1 MLHLGEKPDTAATSE
16 MGWPLLFL
24 LSLHNDHKLPT
35 MNRLTIFLLIT
46 LPILFACTQ
55 KEQEVR
61 VESVSINQSSVE
73 LEIGK
78 TLQLNA
84 TVSPSTATRKDITW
98 TSSKSS
104 VASVSSSGLVTAVSE
119 GTTTITAAADG
130 KKGECTVTVFKGFVA
145 VSEVK
150 LGKTEVTLYVCE
162 EETLTAS
169 VLPDNATDKTITW
182 TSSDK
187 SIASV
192 ESGKVKA
199 VKKGEATITA
209 KAGDKTAEAKIVVLA
224 PVSGITLNKNRLDM
238 IIGETETLTATITP
252 ADADPKEPITWTTSD
267 ETIATVDGGKVTAVK
282 EGEATVTAT
291 SDGKPATCIVKVDY
305 IHVSE
310 ISLDITEK
318 TLYAG
323 ETLKLTATVSPENST
338 YKTVEWTSS
347 DKSVATVDAEGK
359 VDAIGKGATTITAKA
374 DGKEATCK
382 LTVLAPVKGVSISKT
397 ALSLLVGES
406 ATLTAT
412 LIPADATPRE
422 EFTWS
427 SSAPDVVS
435 VDAGVVKALTVG
447 TATITAAVEG
457 FTAGC
462 VVSVSKPAYTAP
474 TLSEVKVTD
483 KFKAYSVNGYT
494 NVTWY
499 DGFGPEGKLFIYP
512 HILVSYV
519 ASEWYR
525 PDNMEYIIM
534 GEAPEQIP
542 CENIGVDDV
551 YCVSSHAD
559 EGYGRIKNLVPDALI
574 IACGGSW
581 DCLLDYIVKNPDIMI
596 MASCAYDW
604 LGWETQEEKQ
614 EAPYYRALRDVL
626 ESDNVIVSCAG
637 GKIIGSVK
645 VTLEENTTLN
655 PFPYIGAYSS
665 ASVTSYKNNKY
676 TVSAYVPYQENIFL
690 DNLATRP
697 FVGFGKGNMVVPFVA
712 GVSLDGYEDTSS
724 HASYPTAAF
733 SATLGNFLSILLK
746 THPGI
751 TLEGAS
757 TIMQEN
763 YFRAEKMKYKDD
775 DGVVKE
781 DGDWHFFK
789 TDEFIASE
797 ILQKNAVDAA
807 FSSSARNIDLPSS
820 GGLCYIGPGIQFE
833 VDGTAYEMTET
844 NRSTLTSA
852 LSAGKDIRWTFNRE
866 LAGKYATGT
875 ADITVRILDH
885 AGELIPDIKRTMS
898 VGI

>member
-1 MLHLGEKPDTAATSE
+1 
-16 MGWPLLFL
+16 
-24 LSLHNDHKLPT
+24 

-98 TSSKSS
+98 SSSQSS

-119 GTTTITAAADG
+119 GTTKITATADG

-150 LGKTEVTLYVCE
+150 LGKTEVTLYVGE

-199 VKKGEATITA
+199 VKKGDATITA

-318 TLYAG
+318 TLYVG
-323 ETLKLTATVSPENST
+323 ETLNLTATVSPENST

-359 VDAIGKGATTITAKA
+359 VDAIGKGTTTITAKA

-435 VDAGVVKALTVG
+435 VDAGVVKALTEG
-447 TATITAAVEG
+447 TATITATVEG

-483 KFKAYSVNGYT
+483 KFKAYGIKGYT
-494 NVTWY
+494 DVIWY
-499 DGFGPEGKLFIYP
+499 NNYSPKSQQFIYP

-519 ASEWYR
+519 ASEWYWR
-525 PDNMEYIIM
+525 EDMEYIIM
-534 GEAPEQIP
+534 GEVPEEIP
-542 CENIGVDDV
+542 CENVGEDDP
-551 YCVSSHAD
+551 SNIQPHAD
-559 EGYGRIKNLVPDALI
+559 AGYVRIKDLAPRAVI
-574 IACGGSW
+574 KACGGEWSYLKAYLST
-581 DCLLDYIVKNPDIMI
+581 CPEKLFMVSCATDYLSGSTPDILK
-596 MASCAYDW
+596 SK
-604 LGWETQEEKQ
+604 TQYQELKQ
-614 EAPYYRALRDVL
+614 ILNKT
-626 ESDNVIVSCAG
+626 NVIVCVAG
-637 GKIIGSVK
+637 GNKKTTVL
-645 VTLEENTTLN
+645 TLEENTEN
-655 PFPYIGAYSS
+655 PFSKPGIYTS
-665 ASVTSYKNNKY
+665 ASVTSSINNKY
-676 TVSAYVPYQENIFL
+676 TVSGYNANLSNIFWD
-690 DNLATRP
+690 DNDSRYP
-697 FVGFGKGNMVVPFVA
+697 IGFGDGNMLVSFIA
-712 GVSLDGYEDTSS
+712 GPNVDGYEETTTQSSFSTSFFR
-724 HASYPTAAF
+724 T
-733 SATLGNFLSILLK
+733 TLGNFLSILLK
-746 THPGI
+746 THPGV

-781 DGDWHFFK
+781 GGDWHFFK

-807 FSSSARNIDLPSS
+807 FSGSAQVIDLPSS

-833 VDGTAYEMTET
+833 VDGTAYEMTEK
-844 NRSTLTSA
+844 NRSTLVSA
-852 LSAGKDIRWTFNRE
+852 VSAGKDIKWTFNRTV
-866 LAGKYATGT
+866 ADKYATGS
-875 ADITVRILDH
+875 ASILVRVIDH
-885 AGELIPDIKRTMS
+885 AGELIPDIKRTVT

>member
-1 MLHLGEKPDTAATSE
+1 
-16 MGWPLLFL
+16 
-24 LSLHNDHKLPT
+24 

-46 LPILFACTQ
+46 LPLLFACTQ

-98 TSSKSS
+98 SSSKSS

-119 GTTTITAAADG
+119 GTTTITASADG

-150 LGKTEVTLYVCE
+150 LGKTEVTLYEGE

-224 PVSGITLNKNRLDM
+224 PVSGITLDKNRLDM

-291 SDGKPATCIVKVDY
+291 SDGKSATCIVKVDY

-338 YKTVEWTSS
+338 YRTVEWTSS
-347 DKSVATVDAEGK
+347 DKSVAIVDAEGK
-359 VDAIGKGATTITAKA
+359 VDAIGKGTTTITAKA
-374 DGKEATCK
+374 DGKTGTCQIE
-382 LTVLAPVKGVSISKT
+382 VLAPVKGIT
-397 ALSLLVGES
+397 LSTTTLGLEVGQEETLV
-406 ATLTAT
+406 ATLV
-412 LIPADATPRE
+412 PSDATPKGE
-422 EFTWS
+422 IVWTS
-427 SSAPDVVS
+427 SNTQVATVES
-435 VDAGVVKALTVG
+435 GKVKAIGEG
-447 TATITAAVEG
+447 TATISVSVDG
-457 FTAGC
+457 FQASCTI
-462 VVSVSKPAYTAP
+462 SVSKPTYPAP
-474 TLSEVKVTD
+474 SFTEVDVPRKLKWWSIYWDDELWYYHLSDVAKQ
-483 KFKAYSVNGYT
+483 Y
-494 NVTWY
+494 
-499 DGFGPEGKLFIYP
+499 IYP
-512 HILVSYV
+512 HFLTSYI
-519 ASEWYR
+519 ASEWYKAE
-525 PDNMEYIIM
+525 NLEYIVM
-534 GEAPEQIP
+534 GEVPEETP
-542 CENIGVDDV
+542 CENIGIDHPD
-551 YCVSSHAD
+551 YYMYHAD
-559 EGYGRIKNLVPDALI
+559 EGYNHIKMITPGASI
-574 IACGGSW
+574 KACGGSW
-581 DCLLDYIVKNPDIMI
+581 DTLLPYIEANPDKLIMV
-596 MASCAYDW
+596 SCAADY
-604 LGWETQEEKQ
+604 LGADSPEDLQKEPKYVAFKTILAKE
-614 EAPYYRALRDVL
+614 
-626 ESDNVIVSCAG
+626 NVIVST
-637 GKIIGSVK
+637 SVGNI
-645 VTLEENTTLN
+645 VGNVRITLEESH
-655 PFPYIGAYSS
+655 PYESGGSYKS
-665 ASVTSYKNNKY
+665 ASVTSPKNNKY
-676 TVSAYVPYQENIFL
+676 TVCGYDFQYYLGSIFWDTIISRL
-690 DNLATRP
+690 P
-697 FVGFGKGNMVVPFVA
+697 IGFGKGNMVVPFW
-712 GVSLDGYEDTSS
+712 SLESS
-724 HASYPTAAF
+724 SASSFPAATF
-733 SATLGNFLSILLK
+733 SSTLSNFLSILMK
-746 THPGI
+746 THPGV

-757 TIMQEN
+757 TIMQER

-781 DGDWHFFK
+781 GEDWHFIK

-852 LSAGKDIRWTFNRE
+852 LSAGKDIKWTFNRE
-866 LAGKYATGT
+866 LAEKYATGT

>member
-1 MLHLGEKPDTAATSE
+1 
-16 MGWPLLFL
+16 
-24 LSLHNDHKLPT
+24 

-46 LPILFACTQ
+46 LPLLFSCTQ

-61 VESVSINQSSVE
+61 VESVFINQSSVE

-78 TLQLNA
+78 TLQLTA

-119 GTTTITAAADG
+119 GTTKITATADG

-150 LGKTEVTLYVCE
+150 LGKTEVTLYVGE

-282 EGEATVTAT
+282 EGEATVTAS
-291 SDGKPATCIVKVDY
+291 SDGKSATCIVKVDY

-318 TLYAG
+318 ALYAG

-338 YKTVEWTSS
+338 YRTVEWTSS

-359 VDAIGKGATTITAKA
+359 VNAIGKGTTTITAKA

-382 LTVLAPVKGVSISKT
+382 LTVLAPVKGVTLSKT
-397 ALSLLVGES
+397 SLSLNVGES

-422 EFTWS
+422 ELAWS
-427 SSAPDVVS
+427 SSAPEVVS
-435 VDAGVVKALTVG
+435 VDAGMVKALTEG

-474 TLSEVKVTD
+474 TLREVKVTD
-483 KFKAYSVNGYT
+483 KYKAYGVNGYT
-494 NVTWY
+494 DVAWY
-499 DGFGPEGKLFIYP
+499 DNYSPKSQQLIYP
-512 HILVSYV
+512 HVLVSYV

-525 PDNMEYIIM
+525 AENIEYIIM
-534 GEAPEQIP
+534 GEVPEEIP
-542 CENIGVDDV
+542 CENVGKDDPS
-551 YCVSSHAD
+551 CVSTHAD
-559 EGYGRIKNLVPDALI
+559 EGYGRIKNLVPNAVAK
-574 IACGGSW
+574 ACGGSW
-581 DCLLDYIVKNPDIMI
+581 EDLLDYITKNPDLLIL
-596 MASCAYDW
+596 ASCAYDL
-604 LGWETQEEKQ
+604 LGGSSPESLKKKSHYQ
-614 EAPYYRALRDVL
+614 PFRSVL
-626 ESDNVIVSCAG
+626 DFDNVVVSVAVG
-637 GKIIGSVK
+637 NVRKYADGTWYIAS
-645 VTLEENTTLN
+645 TLEENTVN
-655 PFPYIGAYSS
+655 PFSLPGTYHS
-665 ASVTSYKNNKY
+665 ASVTSDKNNKF
-676 TVSAYVPYQENIFL
+676 TVTGYNAALRNVFL
-690 DNLATRP
+690 DDTSSCLP
-697 FVGFGKGNMVVPFVA
+697 VGFGKGNIVVPFVA
-712 GVSLDGYEDTSS
+712 GPSLDGFEDHDTYSS
-724 HASYPTAAF
+724 FSTATF
-733 SATLGNFLSILLK
+733 SASLGNFLSILLK

-781 DGDWHFFK
+781 GGDWHFFK

-852 LSAGKDIRWTFNRE
+852 VSAGKNIRWTFNRE
-866 LAGKYATGT
+866 LAEKYATGT

-885 AGELIPDIKRTMS
+885 AGELIPDIARI
-898 VGI
+898 VGVGL

>member
-1 MLHLGEKPDTAATSE
+1 M
-16 MGWPLLFL
+16 
-24 LSLHNDHKLPT
+24 
-35 MNRLTIFLLIT
+35 
-46 LPILFACTQ
+46 
-55 KEQEVR
+55 
-61 VESVSINQSSVE
+61 
-73 LEIGK
+73 
-78 TLQLNA
+78 
-84 TVSPSTATRKDITW
+84 
-98 TSSKSS
+98 
-104 VASVSSSGLVTAVSE
+104 
-119 GTTTITAAADG
+119 
-130 KKGECTVTVFKGFVA
+130 
-145 VSEVK
+145 
-150 LGKTEVTLYVCE
+150 
-162 EETLTAS
+162 
-169 VLPDNATDKTITW
+169 
-182 TSSDK
+182 
-187 SIASV
+187 
-192 ESGKVKA
+192 
-199 VKKGEATITA
+199 
-209 KAGDKTAEAKIVVLA
+209 
-224 PVSGITLNKNRLDM
+224 
-238 IIGETETLTATITP
+238 
-252 ADADPKEPITWTTSD
+252 
-267 ETIATVDGGKVTAVK
+267 
-282 EGEATVTAT
+282 
-291 SDGKPATCIVKVDY
+291 
-305 IHVSE
+305 
-310 ISLDITEK
+310 
-318 TLYAG
+318 
-323 ETLKLTATVSPENST
+323 
-338 YKTVEWTSS
+338 
-347 DKSVATVDAEGK
+347 
-359 VDAIGKGATTITAKA
+359 
-374 DGKEATCK
+374 
-382 LTVLAPVKGVSISKT
+382 
-397 ALSLLVGES
+397 
-406 ATLTAT
+406 
-412 LIPADATPRE
+412 
-422 EFTWS
+422 
-427 SSAPDVVS
+427 
-435 VDAGVVKALTVG
+435 
-447 TATITAAVEG
+447 
-457 FTAGC
+457 
-462 VVSVSKPAYTAP
+462 
-474 TLSEVKVTD
+474 TD

-614 EAPYYRALRDVL
+614 EDPYYRAFRDVL

-712 GVSLDGYEDTSS
+712 GVSLDGYEDTSI

-781 DGDWHFFK
+781 GGDWHFFK

-807 FSSSARNIDLPSS
+807 FSSSAQEIDLPSS

-844 NRSTLTSA
+844 NRGTLTSA
-852 LSAGKDIRWTFNRE
+852 LAAGKEIIWTFDRE
-866 LAGKYATGT
+866 LAEKYATGT
-875 ADITVRILDH
+875 ADITVRIFDH
-885 AGELIPDIKRTMS
+885 AGELIPDITRVVG

>member
-1 MLHLGEKPDTAATSE
+1 MYRLTKL
-16 MGWPLLFL
+16 LLFF
-24 LSLHNDHKLPT
+24 
-35 MNRLTIFLLIT
+35 I

-98 TSSKSS
+98 SSSKSS

-119 GTTTITAAADG
+119 GTTKITATADG

-150 LGKTEVTLYVCE
+150 LGKTEVTLYVGE

-199 VKKGEATITA
+199 VKKGEATIMA

-224 PVSGITLNKNRLDM
+224 PVSGITLNKNRLDL

-291 SDGKPATCIVKVDY
+291 SDGKSATCIVKVDY

-310 ISLDITEK
+310 ISLDVTEK

-323 ETLKLTATVSPENST
+323 ETLNLTATVSPENST

-359 VDAIGKGATTITAKA
+359 VDAIGKGTTTITAKA

-427 SSAPDVVS
+427 SSAPEVAT
-435 VDAGVVKALTVG
+435 VDAGMVKALTEG
-447 TATITAAVEG
+447 TATITASVEG
-457 FTAGC
+457 FAAGC
-462 VVSVSKPAYTAP
+462 VVSVSKPTYTAP
-474 TLSEVKVTD
+474 TLSDVKVTD
-483 KFKAYSVNGYT
+483 KFKAYGINGYT
-494 NVTWY
+494 DVIWY
-499 DGFGPEGKLFIYP
+499 NNYSPKSQQFIYP

-519 ASEWYR
+519 ASEWYWR
-525 PDNMEYIIM
+525 EDMEYIIM
-534 GEAPEQIP
+534 GEVPEEIP
-542 CENIGVDDV
+542 CENVGEDDP
-551 YCVSSHAD
+551 SNIQPHAD
-559 EGYGRIKNLVPDALI
+559 AGYVRIKDLAPRAVI
-574 IACGGSW
+574 KACGGEWSYLKAYLST
-581 DCLLDYIVKNPDIMI
+581 CPEKLFMVSCATDYLSGSTPDILK
-596 MASCAYDW
+596 SK
-604 LGWETQEEKQ
+604 TQYQELKQ
-614 EAPYYRALRDVL
+614 ILNKT
-626 ESDNVIVSCAG
+626 NVIVCVAG
-637 GKIIGSVK
+637 GNKKTTVL
-645 VTLEENTTLN
+645 TLEENTEN
-655 PFPYIGAYSS
+655 PFSKPGIYTS
-665 ASVTSYKNNKY
+665 ASVTSSINNKY
-676 TVSAYVPYQENIFL
+676 TVSGYNANQSNIFWD
-690 DNLATRP
+690 DNDSRYP
-697 FVGFGKGNMVVPFVA
+697 IGFGDGNMLESFIA
-712 GVSLDGYEDTSS
+712 GPNVDGYEETTTQSSFSTSFFR
-724 HASYPTAAF
+724 T
-733 SATLGNFLSILLK
+733 TLGNFLSILLK
-746 THPGI
+746 THPGV

-781 DGDWHFFK
+781 GGDWHFFK

-807 FSSSARNIDLPSS
+807 FSGSAQVIDLPSS

-833 VDGTAYEMTET
+833 VDGTAYEMTEK

-852 LSAGKDIRWTFNRE
+852 LSAGKSIKWTFNRE
-866 LAGKYATGT
+866 LAEKYATGS

-885 AGELIPDIKRTMS
+885 AAELIPDIKRTIS

>member
-1 MLHLGEKPDTAATSE
+1 
-16 MGWPLLFL
+16 
-24 LSLHNDHKLPT
+24 

-78 TLQLNA
+78 TIQLNA
-84 TVSPSTATRKDITW
+84 TVSPSTATRKDVTW
-98 TSSKSS
+98 SSSKSS

-119 GTTTITAAADG
+119 GTTTITASADG

-150 LGKTEVTLYVCE
+150 LGKTEVTLYVGE

-224 PVSGITLNKNRLDM
+224 PVSGITLNKNRLDL

-291 SDGKPATCIVKVDY
+291 SDGKSATCIVKVDY

-318 TLYAG
+318 TLYVG
-323 ETLKLTATVSPENST
+323 ETLNLTATVSPENST

-359 VDAIGKGATTITAKA
+359 VEAIGKGTATITAKA

-382 LTVLAPVKGVSISKT
+382 LTVHAPVKGVSISKT

-422 EFTWS
+422 ELTWS

-435 VDAGVVKALTVG
+435 VDAGVVKAQTEG
-447 TATITAAVEG
+447 TATITATVEG

-483 KFKAYSVNGYT
+483 KFKAYDEINGYT
-494 NVTWY
+494 DVTWY
-499 DGFGPEGKLFIYP
+499 DKFSPKSQQFIYP

-519 ASEWYR
+519 ASEWYWHE
-525 PDNMEYIIM
+525 NMEFIIAC
-534 GEAPEQIP
+534 EVPEIIT
-542 CENIGVDDV
+542 CENVGEDDPFNIQ
-551 YCVSSHAD
+551 SHAD
-559 EGYGRIKNLVPDALI
+559 QGYIRIKDLAPRAVI
-574 IACGGSW
+574 KACGGEW
-581 DCLLDYIVKNPDIMI
+581 GYLLAYATNHPEKMLLVSN
-596 MASCAYDW
+596 ASDLLSGNTSEALKSKPAYQA
-604 LGWETQEEKQ
+604 LKQ
-614 EAPYYRALRDVL
+614 LL
-626 ESDNVIVSCAG
+626 NSDNVIICVGVGNCKSDVF
-637 GKIIGSVK
+637 I
-645 VTLEENTTLN
+645 TLEEDTET
-655 PFPYIGAYSS
+655 PFPDSDRIAVYRSS
-665 ASVTSYKNNKY
+665 SVTSNKNNKY
-676 TVSAYVPYQENIFL
+676 TVTGYNANQNNIFW
-690 DNLATRP
+690 DDHESRFP
-697 FVGFGKGNMVVPFVA
+697 IGFGKGNIVVPFIA
-712 GVSLDGYEDTSS
+712 GPNADGYEESTTQSSWSTSFFR
-724 HASYPTAAF
+724 T
-733 SATLGNFLSILLK
+733 TLGNFLSILLK
-746 THPGI
+746 THPGV

-781 DGDWHFFK
+781 GGDWHFFK

-797 ILQKNAVDAA
+797 ILQENAVDAA
-807 FSSSARNIDLPSS
+807 FSSSAQVIDLPSS

-852 LSAGKDIRWTFNRE
+852 LSAEKDIRWTFNRE

-885 AGELIPDIKRTMS
+885 SAELIPDIKRTVS

>member
-1 MLHLGEKPDTAATSE
+1 
-16 MGWPLLFL
+16 
-24 LSLHNDHKLPT
+24 
-35 MNRLTIFLLIT
+35 MNRLTKLLLLFI
-46 LPILFACTQ
+46 LPLLFACTQ
-55 KEQEVR
+55 KEPEVPKEVR
-61 VESVSINQSSVE
+61 VESVTISQSSAVI
-73 LEIGK
+73 EIGQ

-98 TSSKSS
+98 SSSKSS
-104 VASVSSSGLVTAVSE
+104 VASVSSSGLVSAVSE

-130 KKGECTVTVFKGFVA
+130 KKGECTVSVVKKAIA

-150 LGKTEVTLYVCE
+150 LDKSELTLFE
-162 EETLTAS
+162 GDEETLTAS
-169 VLPDNATDKTITW
+169 VSPEDATDKTITW

-187 SIASV
+187 SIVSV

-209 KAGDKTAEAKIVVLA
+209 KAGDKTAEAKVVVLA
-224 PVSGITLNKNRLDM
+224 PVSGITLNKNRLDL

-282 EGEATVTAT
+282 EGEATITAS
-291 SDGKPATCIVKVDY
+291 SDGKSATCIVKVDY

-310 ISLDITEK
+310 ISLDVTEK

-338 YKTVEWTSS
+338 YKAVEWTSS
-347 DKSVATVDAEGK
+347 DKSVAAVDAEGK
-359 VDAIGKGATTITAKA
+359 VDAIGKGTTTITAKA

-422 EFTWS
+422 ELAWS

-435 VDAGVVKALTVG
+435 VEGGVVKALTEG
-447 TATITAAVEG
+447 TATITATVEG

-483 KFKAYSVNGYT
+483 KFKAYDVNGYT
-494 NVTWY
+494 DVTWY
-499 DGFGPEGKLFIYP
+499 DNFSPKKQQFIYP
-512 HILVSYV
+512 HLLTSYV
-519 ASEWYR
+519 ASEWYKV
-525 PDNMEYIIM
+525 DNLEFIIM
-534 GEAPEQIP
+534 GEVPRDIE
-542 CENIGVDDV
+542 CENIGRPS
-551 YCVSSHAD
+551 YNPSTHANRSYVHVKTLSP
-559 EGYGRIKNLVPDALI
+559 GATIKA
-574 IACGGSW
+574 
-581 DCLLDYIVKNPDIMI
+581 
-596 MASCAYDW
+596 
-604 LGWETQEEKQ
+604 
-614 EAPYYRALRDVL
+614 
-626 ESDNVIVSCAG
+626 CAG
-637 GKIIGSVK
+637 GWDDGYEYFTHHPDKLMMVSVAADATGADDPEELTKSRHYQAFKQILNQSNVIASCTAGNKEGSVNI
-645 VTLEENTTLN
+645 VLN
-655 PFPYIGAYSS
+655 EREQPLSGGSYLS
-665 ASVTSYKNNKY
+665 ASINSDLNNRY
-676 TVSAYVPYQENIFL
+676 TVVGYYPGNNNVFL
-690 DNLATRP
+690 DDLECRMP
-697 FVGFGKGNMVVPFVA
+697 VGFTKDTKNSVVPFPALYTVKYN
-712 GVSLDGYEDTSS
+712 DDTSTTCS
-724 HASYPTAAF
+724 MPTGAF
-733 SATLGNFLSILLK
+733 SSSLGNFLSILLK

-757 TIMQEN
+757 TIMQED

-781 DGDWHFFK
+781 GEDWHFFK

-852 LSAGKDIRWTFNRE
+852 VSAGKNIRWTFNRE
-866 LAGKYATGT
+866 LAEKYATGA

-885 AGELIPDIKRTMS
+885 AAELIPDIKRTMS
-898 VGI
+898 VGM

>member
-1 MLHLGEKPDTAATSE
+1 
-16 MGWPLLFL
+16 
-24 LSLHNDHKLPT
+24 

-98 TSSKSS
+98 SSSKSS

-119 GTTTITAAADG
+119 GTTKITATADG

-150 LGKTEVTLYVCE
+150 LGKTEVTLYVGE
-162 EETLTAS
+162 EESLTAS

-224 PVSGITLNKNRLDM
+224 PVSGITLDKNRLDM

-282 EGEATVTAT
+282 EGEATVTAS
-291 SDGKPATCIVKVDY
+291 SDGKSATCIVKVDY

-323 ETLKLTATVSPENST
+323 ETLNLTATVSPENST

-359 VDAIGKGATTITAKA
+359 ANAIGKGTTTITAKA

-427 SSAPDVVS
+427 SSAPEVAT
-435 VDAGVVKALTVG
+435 VDAGMVKALTEG
-447 TATITAAVEG
+447 TATITATVEG

-483 KFKAYSVNGYT
+483 KFKAYDEINGYT
-494 NVTWY
+494 DVTWY
-499 DGFGPEGKLFIYP
+499 DKFSPKSQQFIYP

-519 ASEWYR
+519 ASEWYWHE
-525 PDNMEYIIM
+525 NMEFIIAC
-534 GEAPEQIP
+534 EVPEIIT
-542 CENIGVDDV
+542 CENVGEDDPFNIQ
-551 YCVSSHAD
+551 SHAD
-559 EGYGRIKNLVPDALI
+559 QGYIRIKDLAPRAVI
-574 IACGGSW
+574 KACGGEW
-581 DCLLDYIVKNPDIMI
+581 GYLLAYATNHPEKMLLVSN
-596 MASCAYDW
+596 ASDFLGGNTSEALKSKPAYQA
-604 LGWETQEEKQ
+604 LKQ
-614 EAPYYRALRDVL
+614 LL
-626 ESDNVIVSCAG
+626 NSDNVIICVGVGNCKSDVF
-637 GKIIGSVK
+637 I
-645 VTLEENTTLN
+645 TLEEDTET
-655 PFPYIGAYSS
+655 PFPDSDRIAVYRSS
-665 ASVTSYKNNKY
+665 SVTSNKNNKY
-676 TVSAYVPYQENIFL
+676 TVTGYNANQNNIFW
-690 DNLATRP
+690 DDHESRFP
-697 FVGFGKGNMVVPFVA
+697 IGFGKGNIVVPFIA
-712 GVSLDGYEDTSS
+712 GPNADGYEESTTHNSWSTSFFR
-724 HASYPTAAF
+724 T
-733 SATLGNFLSILLK
+733 TLGNFLSILLK
-746 THPGI
+746 THPGV

-781 DGDWHFFK
+781 GGDWHFFK

-807 FSSSARNIDLPSS
+807 FSSSARNINLPSS

-844 NRSTLTSA
+844 NSSTLISA
-852 LSAGKDIRWTFNRE
+852 VSAGKSIKWTFNRE

>member
-1 MLHLGEKPDTAATSE
+1 
-16 MGWPLLFL
+16 
-24 LSLHNDHKLPT
+24 

-46 LPILFACTQ
+46 LPFLFACTQ
-55 KEQEVR
+55 KEPEVQEVR
-61 VESVSINQSSVE
+61 VESVTLSQSSAE
-73 LEIGK
+73 IEIGK
-78 TLQLNA
+78 TIQLNA

-98 TSSKSS
+98 SSSQSS

-119 GTTTITAAADG
+119 GTTKITATADG

-150 LGKTEVTLYVCE
+150 LGKTEVTLYVGE

-224 PVSGITLNKNRLDM
+224 PVSGITLNKNRLDL

-282 EGEATVTAT
+282 EGEATVTAS
-291 SDGKPATCIVKVDY
+291 SDGKSATCIVKVDY

-310 ISLDITEK
+310 ITLSTTDA

-323 ETLKLTATVSPENST
+323 ESISLTATLSPESIT
-338 YKTVEWTSS
+338 YKSVEWVSS
-347 DKSVATVDAEGK
+347 DQSVATVNADGK
-359 VDAIGKGATTITAKA
+359 VDAVGKGSTTITAKA

-382 LTVLAPVKGVSISKT
+382 LTVLAPVKGISISKT
-397 ALSLLVGES
+397 SLSLAVGES

-422 EFTWS
+422 EITWS
-427 SSAPDVVS
+427 SSVPEVVS
-435 VDAGVVKALTVG
+435 VEAGMVKALEEG
-447 TATITAAVEG
+447 TATITASVEG
-457 FTAGC
+457 FAAGC
-462 VVSVSKPAYTAP
+462 VVSVSKPTYTAP
-474 TLSEVKVTD
+474 ALSEVKVTD
-483 KFKAYSVNGYT
+483 KFKAYDVNGYT
-494 NVTWY
+494 DVTWY
-499 DGFGPEGKLFIYP
+499 DSFSPKSQQFIYP

-519 ASEWYR
+519 ASEWYWHE
-525 PDNMEYIIM
+525 NMEFIIAC
-534 GEAPEQIP
+534 EVPEIIT
-542 CENIGVDDV
+542 CENVGEDDPFNIQ
-551 YCVSSHAD
+551 SHAD
-559 EGYGRIKNLVPDALI
+559 QGYIRIKDLAPRAVI
-574 IACGGSW
+574 KACGGEW
-581 DCLLDYIVKNPDIMI
+581 GYLLAYATNHPEKMLLVSN
-596 MASCAYDW
+596 ASDLLSGNTSEALKSKPAYQA
-604 LGWETQEEKQ
+604 LKQ
-614 EAPYYRALRDVL
+614 LL
-626 ESDNVIVSCAG
+626 NSDNVIICVGVGNCKSDVF
-637 GKIIGSVK
+637 I
-645 VTLEENTTLN
+645 TLEEDTET
-655 PFPYIGAYSS
+655 PFPDSDRIAVYRSS
-665 ASVTSYKNNKY
+665 SVTSNKNNKY
-676 TVSAYVPYQENIFL
+676 TVTGYNANQNNIFW
-690 DNLATRP
+690 DDHESRFP
-697 FVGFGKGNMVVPFVA
+697 IGFGKGNIVVPFIA
-712 GVSLDGYEDTSS
+712 GPNADGYEESTTQSSWSTSFFR
-724 HASYPTAAF
+724 T
-733 SATLGNFLSILLK
+733 TLGNFLSILLK

-763 YFRAEKMKYKDD
+763 YLRAEKMKYKDD

-852 LSAGKDIRWTFNRE
+852 LSAGKNIKWTFNRE
-866 LAGKYATGT
+866 LAEKYATGT
-875 ADITVRILDH
+875 ADVTVRILDH
-885 AGELIPDIKRTMS
+885 SAELIPDIKRTLS

>member
-1 MLHLGEKPDTAATSE
+1 
-16 MGWPLLFL
+16 
-24 LSLHNDHKLPT
+24 

-46 LPILFACTQ
+46 LPLLFACTQ

-98 TSSKSS
+98 SSSKSS

-119 GTTTITAAADG
+119 GTTKITATADG

-150 LGKTEVTLYVCE
+150 LGKTEVTLYVGE

-224 PVSGITLNKNRLDM
+224 PVSGITLNKNRLDL

-291 SDGKPATCIVKVDY
+291 SDGKSATCIVKVDY

-318 TLYAG
+318 TLYVG
-323 ETLKLTATVSPENST
+323 ETLNLTATVSPENST

-359 VDAIGKGATTITAKA
+359 VNAIGKGTTTITAKA

-422 EFTWS
+422 ELTWS
-427 SSAPDVVS
+427 SSAPEVATVEG
-435 VDAGVVKALTVG
+435 GVVKAQTEG
-447 TATITAAVEG
+447 TATITATVEG

-474 TLSEVKVTD
+474 ALSEVKVTD
-483 KFKAYSVNGYT
+483 KFKAWGGKGFLDIA
-494 NVTWY
+494 WY
-499 DGFGPEGKLFIYP
+499 DSFNQEGKRFIYP
-512 HILVSYV
+512 YILVSYV
-519 ASEWYR
+519 ASEWFR
-525 PDNMEYIIM
+525 AENIEFIIM
-534 GEAPEQIP
+534 GESPTEMEEYI
-542 CENIGVDDV
+542 DV
-551 YCVSSHAD
+551 GEVGGGHQSVHAD
-559 EGYGRIKNLVPDALI
+559 EGFARIRDLSPFSSIKF
-574 IACGGSW
+574 CGGTW
-581 DCLLDYIVKNPDIMI
+581 EILLDYVTKNPNLLI
-596 MASCAYDW
+596 MASCAADY
-604 LGWETQEEKQ
+604 LGGNTPEELKRN
-614 EAPYYRALRDVL
+614 PNYGVL
-626 ESDNVIVSCAG
+626 QSILDSDNVIVSNAVG
-637 GKIIGSVK
+637 NKGAIVSL
-645 VTLEENTTLN
+645 TLEENTIN
-655 PFPYIGAYSS
+655 PFSNRVGSYGSP
-665 ASVTSYKNNKY
+665 SVNSNKNNKY
-676 TVSAYVPYQENIFL
+676 TVSGYQPYLRNIFWDDTSSRL
-690 DNLATRP
+690 P
-697 FVGFGKGNMVVPFVA
+697 VGFGKGNMVVPFIA
-712 GVSLDGYEDTSS
+712 CADRDGYEDQDTYS
-724 HASYPTAAF
+724 SYPTAAF

-746 THPGI
+746 THPGV

-781 DGDWHFFK
+781 GGDWHFFK

-797 ILQKNAVDAA
+797 ILQENAVDAA
-807 FSSSARNIDLPSS
+807 FSSSAQVIDLPSS

-852 LSAGKDIRWTFNRE
+852 VSAGKSIKWTFNRE

>member
-1 MLHLGEKPDTAATSE
+1 
-16 MGWPLLFL
+16 
-24 LSLHNDHKLPT
+24 
-35 MNRLTIFLLIT
+35 MNRLTKLLLFFI
-46 LPILFACTQ
+46 LPLLFACTQ
-55 KEQEVR
+55 KEPEVQEVR
-61 VESVSINQSSVE
+61 VESVTLSQSSAE
-73 LEIGK
+73 IEIGQ
-78 TLQLNA
+78 TLQLNV

-98 TSSKSS
+98 SSNKSS

-119 GTTTITAAADG
+119 GTTTITASADG

-150 LGKTEVTLYVCE
+150 LGKTEVTLYVGE

-192 ESGKVKA
+192 ESSKVKA
-199 VKKGEATITA
+199 VKKGEATIMA

-224 PVSGITLNKNRLDM
+224 SVSGITLNKNRLDM

-267 ETIATVDGGKVTAVK
+267 ETIATVDDGKVTAVK
-282 EGEATVTAT
+282 EGEATITAS
-291 SDGKPATCIVKVDY
+291 SDGKSATCIVKVDY

-310 ISLDITEK
+310 ISLDVTEK
-318 TLYAG
+318 TLYVG
-323 ETLKLTATVSPENST
+323 ETLNLTATVSPENST

-359 VDAIGKGATTITAKA
+359 ANAIGKGTTTITAKA

-474 TLSEVKVTD
+474 TLSEMKVTD
-483 KFKAYSVNGYT
+483 KFKAYDVNGYT
-494 NVTWY
+494 DVTWY
-499 DGFGPEGKLFIYP
+499 DNFSPKKQQFIYP
-512 HILVSYV
+512 HLLTSYV
-519 ASEWYR
+519 ASEWYKV
-525 PDNMEYIIM
+525 DNLEFIIM
-534 GEAPEQIP
+534 GEVPRDIE
-542 CENIGVDDV
+542 CENIGRPS
-551 YCVSSHAD
+551 YNPSTHANRSYVHVKTLSP
-559 EGYGRIKNLVPDALI
+559 GATIKA
-574 IACGGSW
+574 
-581 DCLLDYIVKNPDIMI
+581 
-596 MASCAYDW
+596 
-604 LGWETQEEKQ
+604 
-614 EAPYYRALRDVL
+614 
-626 ESDNVIVSCAG
+626 CAG
-637 GKIIGSVK
+637 GW
-645 VTLEENTTLN
+645 
-655 PFPYIGAYSS
+655 
-665 ASVTSYKNNKY
+665 
-676 TVSAYVPYQENIFL
+676 
-690 DNLATRP
+690 D
-697 FVGFGKGNMVVPFVA
+697 
-712 GVSLDGYEDTSS
+712 DGYEYFTHNPDKLMMVSVAADATGADDPEELTKSRHYQAFKQILNQSNVIASCTAGNKEGSVNIVLNEREQPLSGGSYLSASINSDLNNRYTVVGYYPGNNNVFLDDLECRMPVGFTKDTKNLIVLFPALYTVKYNDDTSTTCS
-724 HASYPTAAF
+724 MPTGAF
-733 SATLGNFLSILLK
+733 SSSLSNFLSILLK
-746 THPGI
+746 THPGV

-781 DGDWHFFK
+781 GEDWHFFK

-833 VDGTAYEMTET
+833 VNGTAYEMTET

-852 LSAGKDIRWTFNRE
+852 LSAGKNIKWTFNRE
-866 LAGKYATGT
+866 LAEKYTTGN

-885 AGELIPDIKRTMS
+885 AAELIPEIKRTMS

>member
-1 MLHLGEKPDTAATSE
+1 
-16 MGWPLLFL
+16 MGWPQLFL

-46 LPILFACTQ
+46 LPLLFACTQ

-78 TLQLNA
+78 TIQLNA
-84 TVSPSTATRKDITW
+84 TVSPSTATRRDVTW
-98 TSSKSS
+98 SSSKSS

-119 GTTTITAAADG
+119 GTTTITASADG
-130 KKGECTVTVFKGFVA
+130 KKGECAVTVFKGFVA

-150 LGKTEVTLYVCE
+150 LGKTKVTLYVGE

-169 VLPDNATDKTITW
+169 VLPDNATDRTITW

-291 SDGKPATCIVKVDY
+291 SDGKSATCIVKVDY

-347 DKSVATVDAEGK
+347 DKSVAIVDAEGK
-359 VDAIGKGATTITAKA
+359 VDAIGKGTTTITAKA

-382 LTVLAPVKGVSISKT
+382 MTVLAPVKGVSISKT

-412 LIPADATPRE
+412 LIPTDATPRE
-422 EFTWS
+422 ELTWS
-427 SSAPDVVS
+427 SSAPEVATVEG
-435 VDAGVVKALTVG
+435 GVVKALTEG
-447 TATITAAVEG
+447 TATITATVEG
-457 FTAGC
+457 FTAAC

-474 TLSEVKVTD
+474 ALSEVKVTD
-483 KFKAYSVNGYT
+483 KFKAWGGNSFLDIA
-494 NVTWY
+494 WY
-499 DGFGPEGKLFIYP
+499 DNFSQESKQFIYP

-519 ASEWYR
+519 ASEWFR
-525 PDNMEYIIM
+525 AENMEYIIM
-534 GEAPEQIP
+534 GEIP
-542 CENIGVDDV
+542 DEMNDYIDVGKGGGVQ
-551 YCVSSHAD
+551 SFHAD
-559 EGYGRIKNLVPDALI
+559 EGYVRIKNLAPYSMI
-574 IACGGSW
+574 KFCGGSW
-581 DCLLDYIVKNPDIMI
+581 SDLLEYVDKKPDLLVL
-596 MASCAYDW
+596 ASCAADFL
-604 LGWETQEEKQ
+604 LGDTPEQLKSS
-614 EAPYYRALRDVL
+614 PYYQALRNILD
-626 ESDNVIVSCAG
+626 SDNVMVSVAVLN
-637 GKIIGSVK
+637 KATAVSL
-645 VTLEENTTLN
+645 TLEENATN
-655 PFPYIGAYSS
+655 PFPNRNSSYAS
-665 ASVTSYKNNKY
+665 ASVTSNKNNKY
-676 TVSAYVPYQENIFL
+676 TVSGYNQNLKNIFWEDISSRL
-690 DNLATRP
+690 P
-697 FVGFGKGNMVVPFVA
+697 VGFGKGNIVVPFIA
-712 GVSLDGYEDTSS
+712 CSSKDGYEDSDTYS
-724 HASYPTAAF
+724 SYPTAAF
-733 SATLGNFLSILLK
+733 SGTLGNFLSILLK
-746 THPGI
+746 THPGV

-781 DGDWHFFK
+781 GGDWHFFK

-852 LSAGKDIRWTFNRE
+852 VSAGKNIRWTFNRE
-866 LAGKYATGT
+866 LAEKYATGT

-885 AGELIPDIKRTMS
+885 AGELIPDIARI
-898 VGI
+898 VGVGL

>member
-1 MLHLGEKPDTAATSE
+1 
-16 MGWPLLFL
+16 
-24 LSLHNDHKLPT
+24 

-78 TLQLNA
+78 TIQLNA
-84 TVSPSTATRKDITW
+84 TVSPSTATRKEITW
-98 TSSKSS
+98 SSSQSS

-119 GTTTITAAADG
+119 GTTKITATADG

-150 LGKTEVTLYVCE
+150 LGKTEVTLYVAE

-224 PVSGITLNKNRLDM
+224 PVSGITLSKNRLDM

-267 ETIATVDGGKVTAVK
+267 ETIATVDGGKVMAVK

-291 SDGKPATCIVKVDY
+291 SDGKSATCIVKVDY

-310 ISLDITEK
+310 ISLDVTEK

-338 YKTVEWTSS
+338 YKTVEWSSS

-359 VDAIGKGATTITAKA
+359 VNAIGKGATTITAKA
-374 DGKEATCK
+374 DGKDATCK

-422 EFTWS
+422 ELAWS
-427 SSAPDVVS
+427 SSAPEVVS
-435 VDAGVVKALTVG
+435 VESGVVKALTEG
-447 TATITAAVEG
+447 TATITATVEG

-483 KFKAYSVNGYT
+483 KFKAWGGNSFLDIA
-494 NVTWY
+494 WY
-499 DGFGPEGKLFIYP
+499 DNFSQESKQFIYP

-519 ASEWYR
+519 ASEWFR
-525 PDNMEYIIM
+525 AENMEYIIM
-534 GEAPEQIP
+534 GEVPEEIP
-542 CENIGVDDV
+542 CENVGKDDPS
-551 YCVSSHAD
+551 CVSTHAD
-559 EGYGRIKNLVPDALI
+559 EGYGRIKNLVPNAVVK
-574 IACGGSW
+574 ACGGSW
-581 DCLLDYIVKNPDIMI
+581 EDLLDYITKNPDLLIL
-596 MASCAYDW
+596 ASCAYDL
-604 LGWETQEEKQ
+604 LGGSSPEGLKKKSHYQPFRSILDSDHVVVSV
-614 EAPYYRALRDVL
+614 AVSNVRSIVL
-626 ESDNVIVSCAG
+626 V
-637 GKIIGSVK
+637 
-645 VTLEENTTLN
+645 LEENTVN
-655 PFPYIGAYSS
+655 PFSLPGAYNS
-665 ASVTSYKNNKY
+665 ASVTSDKNNKY
-676 TVSAYVPYQENIFL
+676 TVAGYSPYRKNIFL
-690 DNLATRP
+690 DDIASCLP
-697 FVGFGKGNMVVPFVA
+697 VGFGKGNIVVPFV
-712 GVSLDGYEDTSS
+712 GGTSLDGYEDSDTYS
-724 HASYPTAAF
+724 SYPTAAF
-733 SATLGNFLSILLK
+733 SASLGNFLSILLK
-746 THPGI
+746 THPGV

-757 TIMQEN
+757 TIMQEY

-781 DGDWHFFK
+781 GGDWHFFK

-852 LSAGKDIRWTFNRE
+852 VSAGKSIKWTFNRE